1 MKFHHGKP
9 IKASRMLVITIGIGS
24 FIVTFI
30 TLLLMY
36 LRIREYLP
44 ERAEIQSLIIQLA
57 ILVVSA
63 VLLISLVGSILYRR
77 LIDQPLKQIRE
88 KALEIAESDEVLGT
102 QIPLPAGAELQE
114 LTAAFNTMSTSLKA
128 SHDETEARVAE
139 RTRLVEEGSR
149 LVQEVLDTTPNM
161 LCLMNTEIDQFNY
174 LNREFCEFFGMQSDE
189 LIHLGP
195 TFFRGR
201 LYPNDRNIFTD
212 HEKKIT
218 STDDSTVVESDFRI
232 VNHQGI
238 WRWVGWR
245 SIVFQRN
252 RDGQPKLVLHVG
264 QDITTLK
271 ETEEK
276 LRFLSI
282 HDQLTGLYNRLYF
295 EEEMSRLERG
305 RIFPISTIMTD
316 VDNLKE
322 MNDTYGHAQ
331 GDELLKLI
339 SGILRSSFRAEDVV
353 ARIGGDE
360 FAALLPGTDESTAQ
374 KIITRIEGKID
385 AHNTRNPQFKLSL
398 SIGFET
404 STRGESLTDALQ
416 KADTKMYASKMQK
429 REMQNSYK

>member
-1 MKFHHGKP
+1 
-9 IKASRMLVITIGIGS
+9 
-24 FIVTFI
+24 
-30 TLLLMY
+30 
-36 LRIREYLP
+36 
-44 ERAEIQSLIIQLA
+44 
-57 ILVVSA
+57 
-63 VLLISLVGSILYRR
+63 

-374 KIITRIEGKID
+374 KIITRIEEKID

-398 SIGFET
+398 SIGVET